1 MKLTTYQ
8 SFTNF
13 IENYLDITIKDVVFE
28 VKSNGNSIVDF
39 EIIVQIPF
47 EKNYLCFWALF
58 DVDSISEIYY
68 GGLGEG
74 KELIEEVSLDRNM
87 MEKIF
92 INNIHKFKFDEI

>member
-13 IENYLDITIKDVVFE
+13 IENYLDITIKD
-28 VKSNGNSIVDF
+28 VDF